1 VAKQKVL
8 IVDADPRSLRVL
20 EVSLRQAGYSV
31 TCAKDGEDAWATVES
46 LAPDLVICDT
56 RLPRLDGYGLVRKI
70 KSAKDHSHVPV
81 LLLTSQKS
89 VEDKIRG
96 LELGVEDYLT
106 KPIFVR
112 ELLARVALV
121 FARRAHDRIADGDG
135 EEGEDKKTRFSGSI
149 RDMTVV
155 DLIQTLEVARKTGA
169 IRLRSA
175 TATAELVFKEG
186 RLIDAEAGVLR
197 GEEAV
202 YRALVWPDAEF
213 EVTFG
218 PTKDDRTIEMSTQ
231 AVLMEGMRRV
241 DEWGRLAEQLPS
253 LDVVLEIDD
262 AALLSRLPEIP
273 DELNGVLR
281 LFDGKRSLWNV
292 VDESPFDDLST
303 LSTIAKMLFEGL
315 LLERAPPAA
324 PPDSGGAR
332 SARKSSPP
340 LGGRPAMPSVE
351 PASAPSGAPE
361 AVVPAADPASPPGA
375 DDSLVFSRISRALE
389 FSPAVEP
396 APASVKPAPASVKP
410 APPSVKPAPPSVKPA
425 KPAPPP
431 SVKPAPAAPAVEP
444 APASV
449 KPASAPPA
457 EVEPLASA
465 ASDEADHSPSSAPI
479 RPTPVVMLDTT
490 TPPPSPAEA
499 PASEPKVGTRTQ
511 PLGQVKTLR
520 MKVEVAPSA
529 SPPAA
534 REVARA
540 ASVHDAEVD
549 ADRETSEPPPL
560 AESDDDVVDSSRPPV
575 PKTVAGPRV
584 VYGLG
589 IAITVVLVGVL
600 LGRYLYRGQYDTREG
615 LETFGAGSASATARP
630 SATAVTS
637 ASVGAPSASVAASA
651 SAPPPTAEVDAS
663 VEAGPAPAGSVLE
676 LPDAPV
682 GSRVPVVP
690 RRDPVAVGSAG
701 AEGMTGRAQK
711 MLELGAAGR
720 AIDMAAQ
727 ATRADPGNAEAWL
740 TLGAAYQAAGYP
752 KRAQEAYQS
761 CIQRAQGPR
770 VAECKALTGA
780 E

>member
-1 VAKQKVL
+1 MAKQKVL

-46 LAPDLVICDT
+46 LGPDLVICDT

-175 TATAELVFKEG
+175 TSTAELVFKEG

-218 PTKDDRTIEMSTQ
+218 PTKDERTIEMSTQ

-262 AALLSRLPEIP
+262 TALLSRLPEIP

-315 LLERAPPAA
+315 LLERAPSAA
-324 PPDSGGAR
+324 PAELAPALPSRG
-332 SARKSSPP
+332 ARKSAPP
-340 LGGRPAMPSVE
+340 IPGPAVGANAPP
-351 PASAPSGAPE
+351 PAPVPHDAAGAE
-361 AVVPAADPASPPGA
+361 VVVPAGDPSLPPHG
-375 DDSLVFSRISRALE
+375 DDDGSIVFSRISRALE

-396 APASVKPAPASVKP
+396 EP
-410 APPSVKPAPPSVKPA
+410 APPSVKPAPPPPSVKPA
-425 KPAPPP
+425 PPPPP
-431 SVKPAPAAPAVEP
+431 SVKPAPPASASSKSAPAVDPGP
-444 APASV
+444 APAG
-449 KPASAPPA
+449 
-457 EVEPLASA
+457 VEPAKA
-465 ASDEADHSPSSAPI
+465 RSDRPEEERSPSSAPI

-490 TPPPSPAEA
+490 TPPPTPVAPSSSP
-499 PASEPKVGTRTQ
+499 SEPPSKVSAR
-511 PLGQVKTLR
+511 VKTLR
-520 MKVEVAPSA
+520 MKAAEISPSTPSPAP
-529 SPPAA
+529 
-534 REVARA
+534 REIARA
-540 ASVHDAEVD
+540 ASVHDPDEGAT
-549 ADRETSEPPPL
+549 ETSEPPPL
-560 AESDDDVVDSSRPPV
+560 AEGDDDVDSSRPPV

-584 VYGLG
+584 VFGLG
-589 IAITVVLVGVL
+589 ITVTVVLVAVL
-600 LGRYLYRGQYDTREG
+600 LGRYLYRGQYDTKEG

-630 SATAVTS
+630 SAIPPASGSATAPP
-637 ASVGAPSASVAASA
+637 ASVSVATSA
-651 SAPPPTAEVDAS
+651 SAPVAAVDAS

-690 RRDPVAVGSAG
+690 RRDPVPVGSAG